1 MAIKRLN
8 LRDEVREALLEWL
21 AAGRLAPGQRLE
33 EERLSQALG
42 VSRTPLREALASL
55 AQEGLVESV
64 PRRGFRVPRLS
75 AERVRDLYPLI
86 GSLEGLA
93 LRLSGPGAM
102 TLAAGLEELN
112 GRLALPHLTAR
123 QRADADRRWHEHL
136 ASRNPNREV
145 AVLLE
150 RCRHRVR
157 PYADSWARSPLDLE
171 ASRAEHAEIAGL
183 VGAGRLDEAAEAVLR
198 HWVRGAR
205 PVIAWVDAQAS
216 AQAPALFTPGGL
228 PGSPATR

>member
-55 AQEGLVESV
+55 AQEGVVESV
-64 PRRGFRVPRLS
+64 PRRGFRVPKLS

-102 TLAAGLEELN
+102 SLAKGLEELN
-112 GRLALPHLTAR
+112 GRLALPHLSAR
-123 QRADADRRWHEHL
+123 QRADADARWHEL
-136 ASRNPNREV
+136 LVSRNPNREV
-145 AVLLE
+145 AMLLD
-150 RCRHRVR
+150 RCRQRVR
-157 PYADSWARSPLDLE
+157 PYAGSWARSPAE
-171 ASRAEHAEIAGL
+171 VETSRSEHAQIASL
-183 VGAGRLDEAAEAVLR
+183 VGAGRLDEAAEALLR
-198 HWVRGAR
+198 HWVRGTR
-205 PVIAWVDAQAS
+205 PVTAWVDAQVLD
-216 AQAPALFTPGGL
+216 PAGVS
-228 PGSPATR
+228 SP